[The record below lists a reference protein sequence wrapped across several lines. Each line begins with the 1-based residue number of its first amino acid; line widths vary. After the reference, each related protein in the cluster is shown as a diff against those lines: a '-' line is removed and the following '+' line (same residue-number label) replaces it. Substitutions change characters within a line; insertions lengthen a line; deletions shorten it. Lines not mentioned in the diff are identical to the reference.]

1 MHLEHKA
8 SLVLKGNS
16 IKFSMS
22 VGFGNKWA
30 LPYVHQ
36 GSQTE
41 ATLAA
46 TRAVLF

>member
-8 SLVLKGNS
+8 SLVLKG
-16 IKFSMS
+16 KFSMS

>member
-22 VGFGNKWA
+22 VGFRNKWA

-36 GSQTE
+36 GSIE